1 MGAVC
6 GRPFYYPLLIQLS
19 HSHSQSLPVPPS
31 PSLSPSLQVSGAN
44 YAGTFEVTRARG
56 TYPTSLPATLPPAK
70 VRYGA
75 VQRSAVWLGGQGP
88 AQPSPAVLSWSQSS
102 SLPLSRALSHQGMVW
117 SGLVKVSPAQPSQSL
132 SQSSQTVNQSVAV
145 LLSRAVIHSFLRSVA
160 VEPV

>member
-56 TYPTSLPATLPPAK
+56 TCPTSLPATLPP
-70 VRYGA
+70 
-75 VQRSAVWLGGQGP
+75 S
-88 AQPSPAVLSWSQSS
+88 
-102 SLPLSRALSHQGMVW
+102 
-117 SGLVKVSPAQPSQSL
+117 
-132 SQSSQTVNQSVAV
+132 
-145 LLSRAVIHSFLRSVA
+145 
-160 VEPV
+160 